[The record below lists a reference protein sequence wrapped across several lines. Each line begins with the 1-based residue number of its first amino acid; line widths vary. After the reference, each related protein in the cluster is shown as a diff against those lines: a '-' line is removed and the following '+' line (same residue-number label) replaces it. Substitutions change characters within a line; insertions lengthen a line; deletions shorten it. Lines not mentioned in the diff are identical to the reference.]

1 MQFDPDIFLDLTS
14 FYVMQVSA
22 IFVTYYA
29 YPKKVTI
36 EVTPAQVPFPSIS
49 VCNMRN
55 LDVYILDTLNKYV
68 FKRRPIA
75 TSVVKSFTTSPP
87 HSKF

>member
-1 MQFDPDIFLDLTS
+1 MQFDPVHDIFYFL
-14 FYVMQVSA
+14 QVSA

-68 FKRRPIA
+68 FKR
-75 TSVVKSFTTSPP
+75 SNVLMNS
-87 HSKF
+87 